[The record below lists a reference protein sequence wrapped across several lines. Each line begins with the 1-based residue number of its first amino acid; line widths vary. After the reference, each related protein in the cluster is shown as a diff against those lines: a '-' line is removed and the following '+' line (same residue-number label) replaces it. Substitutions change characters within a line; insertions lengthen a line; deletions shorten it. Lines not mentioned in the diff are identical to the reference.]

1 LSRQVTTETTVLVS
15 APPAIR
21 AWTELLRGHA
31 ATTRALGTGLQAE
44 GLTIN
49 DFCALSTLA
58 AADGGRMRRVDLAGR
73 LQLTPSGVTRLL
85 ERLEAE
91 GLVKRAECSADLRVT
106 YAQLTDAGR
115 EKLRAAGCGHTSSVR
130 ALFEERLDDDELE
143 TLAGLL
149 ERL

>member
-1 LSRQVTTETTVLVS
+1 LSRQVTTETAVLVS

-58 AADGGRMRRVDLAGR
+58 
-73 LQLTPSGVTRLL
+73 
-85 ERLEAE
+85 
-91 GLVKRAECSADLRVT
+91 
-106 YAQLTDAGR
+106 
-115 EKLRAAGCGHTSSVR
+115 
-130 ALFEERLDDDELE
+130 
-143 TLAGLL
+143 
-149 ERL
+149 